1 MLPEINRLKSNNDF
15 KKILERGRIS
25 ENEFIKIKFLKN
37 YKNYS
42 RIGFVV
48 GNKFDLRAA
57 ARNLFK
63 RRLRAA
69 ACFLLKDIKTGFDI
83 MVWPKVSLKKCDYQ
97 TLLNNFKELL
107 TNNDIL
113 FIQWNFLSA
122 AF

>member
-113 FIQWNFLSA
+113 FIQ
-122 AF
+122 